1 MTARREVF
9 ATFGDCFVSGMSIER
24 SHRFDFLIAC
34 AVNQVMAIAT
44 LDEVYNNPEVFR
56 GVVKIR
62 KGLAC
67 RMILESGDLE
77 GIFAWFNKLSSAIAK
92 RVPASDPCASRTAEV
107 CKIAMEM
114 TNPSGKAD
122 AMSGRT
128 WVILAL
134 PVLLSAAY
142 VYRR

>member
-1 MTARREVF
+1 
-9 ATFGDCFVSGMSIER
+9 
-24 SHRFDFLIAC
+24 
-34 AVNQVMAIAT
+34 MAIAT
-44 LDEVYNNPEVFR
+44 LSEVYNNPEVFR

-77 GIFAWFNKLSSAIAK
+77 GIFAWFNKLAAGIAK

-107 CKIAMEM
+107 CKIAVEM
-114 TNPSGKAD
+114 TNPCGKAD